1 MFLTKIWERY
11 FFKELFKTCI
21 FFITC
26 FYGLYVLIDYSSH
39 TRSFH
44 HASVQFQWFETVI
57 YYGCEFVRRVEVLLP
72 FAILIAT
79 IRTLCK
85 LNMHHELVALMSSG
99 LSLKMLMRPF
109 LLFGLFCTCLM
120 FLNTEFLV
128 PIALKRLNQIDDTRS
143 RAKRKQ
149 TLMTAAQH
157 IALEDGTTLIFQN
170 YDTPQ
175 SRFFDTYWIRSIND
189 IYRIKYLYPN
199 ANSDQ
204 PNAVLGQYVD
214 HLKRNSQGK
223 LITVASFEEKALPE
237 MHFNPQTLFE
247 TITLP
252 EELALS
258 ELWDKH
264 PSPEVT
270 LSEKEAQSMTI
281 FYRKLL
287 LPWLCLLA
295 VIAPAPFCLRFTRYL
310 PLFFIYA
317 GSIFGLVAIYLAID
331 AAVLLGKGQILS
343 PFLAVWPLFIVVSSC
358 FTWRFIKVR

>member
-11 FFKELFKTCI
+11 FFKELVKTCL
-21 FFITC
+21 FFIIC
-26 FYGLYVLIDYSSH
+26 FYGLYMLIDYSSH
-39 TRSFH
+39 TRNFH
-44 HASVQFQWFETVI
+44 HANVQFQWLETVI

-99 LSLKMLMRPF
+99 LSLKTLMRPF
-109 LLFGLFCTCLM
+109 LLFGLLCTFLM

-128 PIALKRLNQIDDTRS
+128 PTTLKRLNQIDDSRS
-143 RAKRKQ
+143 RAKRKEIS
-149 TLMTAAQH
+149 MAAAQH
-157 IALEDGTTLIFQN
+157 IALEDGSTLIFQN

-199 ANSDQ
+199 ADSDQ
-204 PNAVLGQYVD
+204 PNAVVGEYVD
-214 HLKRNSQGK
+214 HLKRNNLGK
-223 LITVASFEEKALPE
+223 MIVAASFEEKRLPE

-258 ELWDKH
+258 ELWKKN
-264 PSPEVT
+264 PSPEAT
-270 LSEKEAQSMTI
+270 LSEKESQSMTI

-295 VIAPAPFCLRFTRYL
+295 IIAPAPFCLRFTRYL

-331 AAVLLGKGQILS
+331 ATVLLGKNQILS
-343 PFLAVWPLFIVVSSC
+343 PFWAVCPLFIAFSTY
-358 FTWRFIKVR
+358 FTWRFLKM